1 MKHMTLQR
9 IAEACRG
16 VYHGPEE
23 LLEKEV
29 SSITTDSR
37 EVEEGA
43 LFVPIVG
50 VHVDGHS
57 FIGQVMDKGALAT
70 LSERELGP
78 QPYPYIRVMSC
89 LRAVRYMAEE
99 YLKELK
105 IPVVG
110 VTGSVGKTSTKEVVA
125 AVLARK
131 FRVLKTQGNH
141 NNELGLPLTVFS
153 LREGHEIAV
162 LEMGISD
169 FGEMSRLARIARP
182 DVGVITNIGWCHL
195 ENLRSRE
202 GVFQAKTEL
211 LDWIKPE
218 GRIILNGDDDMLC
231 RVEEHK
237 GRRSVFFGLNP
248 EFPVW
253 ADHVEGLGLKGI
265 RCRIH
270 AGGQESELTIPLP
283 GQHMVY
289 NALAGAAVGLAF
301 GMDLKEICSGI
312 EGLQAL
318 GGRFNILTC
327 GGMTVVDDCYNASP
341 VSVKASLEMLQ
352 DGSGRRV
359 AILGDMGELGDD
371 EVELHEE
378 VGRFAGRQK
387 IEALYTVGP
396 LCRYLA
402 EAARSENPGLVVEHY
417 NTLREFLPLVSEKT
431 EPGDTVLVKASHFME
446 FGQIVER
453 LTGKKNGVEK

>member
-23 LLEKEV
+23 LLEKEI
-29 SSITTDSR
+29 SSITIDSR
-37 EVEEGA
+37 EVEKGA

-50 VHVDGHS
+50 VHADGHS
-57 FIGQVMDKGALAT
+57 FIEQVMEKGAMVT
-70 LSERELGP
+70 LSERELGSR
-78 QPYPYIRVMSC
+78 PYPYIRVMSC
-89 LRAVRYMAEE
+89 LRAVRYIAEA

-110 VTGSVGKTSTKEVVA
+110 VTGSVGKTSTKEVIA

-153 LREGHEIAV
+153 LREEDEIAV
-162 LEMGISD
+162 LEMGISN
-169 FGEMSRLARIARP
+169 FGEMTRLARIARP

-195 ENLRSRE
+195 ENLKSRE

-211 LDWIKPE
+211 LEWIKPE

-231 RVEEHK
+231 RVEECRGLK
-237 GRRSVFFGLNP
+237 PVFFGLNP
-248 EFPVW
+248 DFPVW
-253 ADHVEGLGLKGI
+253 ADHVEGMGLKGI

-270 AGGQESELTIPLP
+270 AGGQEQDLAIPLP
-283 GQHMVY
+283 GLHMVY
-289 NALAGAAVGLAF
+289 NALAGTAVGLAF
-301 GMDLKEICSGI
+301 GMDLAEIRRGI
-312 EGLQAL
+312 EGLQAM
-318 GGRFNILTC
+318 GGRFHILEC

-341 VSVKASLEMLQ
+341 VSMKASLEMLQ

-402 EAARSENPGLVVEHY
+402 EAARKENPGLLVEHY
-417 NTLREFLPLVSEKT
+417 AALKDFLPLVSRKT
-431 EPGDTVLVKASHFME
+431 GRGDTVLVKASHFME
-446 FGQIVER
+446 FGQIVEK
-453 LTGKKNGVEK
+453 LTGKKEQL